1 MNRKQTQKSF
11 FRYSFFAAVFALAL
25 SVANAA
31 SDKRPN
37 ILWIVIED
45 ASCHIGPYG
54 ETAIDT
60 PNIDAL
66 AAQGVTFDSAF
77 VTAPVCSASRSAM
90 ITGMYQSSLGVHNH
104 RSQMDSGKGEASAPY
119 HDSYRLPIKMLPEL
133 FKEAGYH
140 TSLNSGVSP
149 DGGAGKTDYN
159 FLWHRFEYDSAH
171 WMDCPEDKPF
181 FAQFQL
187 KGGKN
192 RGDDS
197 GSVDPEKMTLPP
209 YYPNHPQLKEDWAQY
224 LNSWLKVDREL
235 GEAMQ
240 QLEDSGRLEN
250 TAIFFITDHG
260 VSHLR
265 GKQFLYDEGIRVPLI
280 VRLPKGN
287 SAGTRRDDFV
297 SQIDVSAA
305 SLGLAG
311 IEIPKYLQGR
321 NIMAQDY
328 QSRKVMFAAR
338 DRCDETVEISRS
350 VSVPRFKYIRNFLSY
365 LPHTQPNQYKDGKTI
380 TKTMRVLHD
389 AGKLNELQ
397 ARVFNPTRP
406 VEELYDLKKDP
417 NETVNL
423 AEDPQYQKALASLRE
438 RLYAQMERSR
448 DLGLIPEPILEDLGK
463 RYGSK
468 YKVLRQPENKT
479 MIRDLISIIVA
490 GESKDIAALRKGLNA
505 ENPAVRY
512 WAATWLGVQK
522 NVESS
527 KALIQATKDSD
538 PAVRVASALALSRL
552 GKAEKGI
559 DVILKAIE
567 DDNWLAGMYAIRALE
582 WSGVRDA
589 DAKAAVKRAEDN
601 PYEFTRR
608 IAKRLSGQF

>member
-235 GEAMQ
+235 G
-240 QLEDSGRLEN
+240 
-250 TAIFFITDHG
+250 
-260 VSHLR
+260 
-265 GKQFLYDEGIRVPLI
+265 
-280 VRLPKGN
+280 
-287 SAGTRRDDFV
+287 
-297 SQIDVSAA
+297 
-305 SLGLAG
+305 
-311 IEIPKYLQGR
+311 
-321 NIMAQDY
+321 
-328 QSRKVMFAAR
+328 
-338 DRCDETVEISRS
+338 
-350 VSVPRFKYIRNFLSY
+350 
-365 LPHTQPNQYKDGKTI
+365 
-380 TKTMRVLHD
+380 
-389 AGKLNELQ
+389 
-397 ARVFNPTRP
+397 
-406 VEELYDLKKDP
+406 
-417 NETVNL
+417 
-423 AEDPQYQKALASLRE
+423 
-438 RLYAQMERSR
+438 
-448 DLGLIPEPILEDLGK
+448 
-463 RYGSK
+463 
-468 YKVLRQPENKT
+468 
-479 MIRDLISIIVA
+479 
-490 GESKDIAALRKGLNA
+490 
-505 ENPAVRY
+505 
-512 WAATWLGVQK
+512 
-522 NVESS
+522 
-527 KALIQATKDSD
+527 
-538 PAVRVASALALSRL
+538 
-552 GKAEKGI
+552 
-559 DVILKAIE
+559 
-567 DDNWLAGMYAIRALE
+567 
-582 WSGVRDA
+582 
-589 DAKAAVKRAEDN
+589 
-601 PYEFTRR
+601 
-608 IAKRLSGQF
+608 